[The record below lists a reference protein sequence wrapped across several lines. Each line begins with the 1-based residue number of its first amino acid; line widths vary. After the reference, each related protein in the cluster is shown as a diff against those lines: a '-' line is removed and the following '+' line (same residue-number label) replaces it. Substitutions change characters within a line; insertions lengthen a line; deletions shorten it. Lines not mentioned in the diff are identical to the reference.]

1 MMIQQKT
8 LTVDSDGLELPEK
21 YVDAGGF
28 VIRTPR
34 VTINFTSGI
43 NEPVFGAIRVR
54 DWNPTDPDGVRN
66 PKALENDGMVG
77 LKIYGEDL
85 EWYPVKIE
93 E

>member
-21 YVDAGGF
+21 YQTDRGF

-34 VTINFTSGI
+34 VTINSHSGTK
-43 NEPVFGAIRVR
+43 EPVFGAIRVR

-66 PKALENDGMVG
+66 PKGLENGGMVG
-77 LKIYGEDL
+77 LKIYGEDQ
-85 EWYPVKIE
+85 EWYPVEIE